1 MMITRERTINC
12 CWKFSKACNEAPSSF
27 PEDWEDICLPHTWN
41 HIDGQDG
48 NNDYYRGDG
57 WYVKELLRPEGE
69 KIYLEIGAASSVA
82 SVYVNGKKA
91 AYHEGGYSIF
101 RTDITELLNPGK
113 NIIAICVNNENKSN
127 VYPQQAD
134 FTFYGGIYRDVK
146 LICVPESHFDL
157 DYYGGKG
164 FTISSRITEKGA
176 FLNCD
181 AYITAPGEDQTVEI
195 QVMDAEGFVVAE
207 TSCQA
212 ADHSHTK
219 LFILEPHLWQG
230 VKDPYL
236 YQVKAALVYR
246 NQVVD
251 EVSFSFGIREYF
263 VDPQKGFFLNGVS
276 MPLRGVSRHQDR
288 LGIGNALTREQHF
301 EDAALIKEVGA
312 NTIRLAHYQHS
323 QDFYD
328 ACDQYGFIVWAEI
341 PFISVMNIDPKAHEN
356 CRSQMKELII
366 QNYNHPS
373 ICFWGISN
381 EITIGGERP
390 GLLEN
395 LKDLNALVKELDS
408 TRLSTIAH
416 VSMVS
421 KESDMNY
428 ITDVVSY
435 NHYFGWYSGNMN
447 MNEEWLDDFHKM
459 NPQISVGL
467 SEYGA
472 EGIIT
477 YHSDEPKIKDYSE
490 DYQALYHEHMAKII
504 DERPWLWATH
514 VWNMFDFGCDA
525 RDEGGVRGRN
535 NKGLMTLD
543 RKIKKDSFYAYK
555 AYWSDEAF
563 VKIAGRRYSC
573 RTGETTKIKV
583 YTNQPSVTLYVNG
596 EEFGTIDGEKY
607 CIFENVPLKDE
618 FTAISAKVGCNMDS
632 MTVQKAE
639 ELPASYTLPYTED
652 EEEGVS
658 NWFHLEDYQ
667 DITKIDVREGY
678 YSVED
683 PVSELLG
690 NEEVSEKIRQAI
702 NTVASMKLNKGMMSM
717 MANMSEASG
726 GKLEMVL
733 SMLAPE
739 NKDVILIAINEV
751 LNKIKK

>member
-1 MMITRERTINC
+1 MMKRATTINRG
-12 CWKFSKACNEAPSSF
+12 WMFSKECSDIPKALPK
-27 PEDWEDICLPHTWN
+27 DWCEVTIPHTWN
-41 HIDGQDG
+41 NVDGQDG
-48 NNDYYRGDG
+48 NSDYYRGDG
-57 WYVKELLRPEGE
+57 WYVKELKKPHAK
-69 KIYLEIGAASSVA
+69 KIYLEVGAASSVA
-82 SVYVNGKKA
+82 AVYVNGEKA

-101 RTDITELLNPGK
+101 RVELTELLKDGT

-134 FTFYGGIYRDVK
+134 FTFYGGIYRNVK

-164 FTISSRITEKGA
+164 FTAASEITDKGA
-176 FLNCD
+176 FLDCS
-181 AYITAPGEDQTVEI
+181 AYITNALEDHTVEI
-195 QVMDAEGFVVAE
+195 TVKDREGLAAAQTSVKAAECCHAR
-207 TSCQA
+207 
-212 ADHSHTK
+212 
-219 LFILEPHLWQG
+219 LFIPDPHLWQG
-230 VKDPYL
+230 VDDPYL
-236 YQVKAALVYR
+236 YHITASLVYR

-251 EVSFSFGIREYF
+251 EVDFPFGIRSF
-263 VDPQKGFFLNGVS
+263 HVDPQKGFFLNGKS

-288 LGIGNALTREQHF
+288 LGIGNALTREEHY

-328 ACDQYGFIVWAEI
+328 ACDEYGFIVWAEI
-341 PFISVMNIDPKAHEN
+341 PFISVMNIDPAAHEN

-390 GLLEN
+390 GLIEN

-421 KESDMNY
+421 KESSMNH

-447 MNEEWLDDFHKM
+447 MNEEWLDDFHKI
-459 NPQISVGL
+459 NPDICVGL

-477 YHSDEPKIKDYSE
+477 YHSDNPKIKDYSE
-490 DYQALYHEHMAKII
+490 DYQALYHEHMAEII
-504 DERPWLWATH
+504 DKRPWIWATH

-525 RDEGGVRGRN
+525 RDEGGVKGRN

-543 RKIKKDSFYAYK
+543 RKIRKDSFYAYK
-555 AYWSDEAF
+555 AYWSKEEF
-563 VKIAGRRYSC
+563 VRIAGHRYSS
-573 RTGETTKIKV
+573 RVGDSTVVKV
-583 YTNQPSVTLYVNG
+583 YTNLPSVTLYVDG
-596 EEFGTIDGEKY
+596 EEFATVNGEKY
-607 CIFENVPLKDE
+607 CIFDNVPLKNE
-618 FTAISAKVGCNMDS
+618 FTYITAQSGSYIDS
-632 MTVQKAE
+632 MTITKVD
-639 ELPASYTLPYTED
+639 ELPASYILISDDD
-652 EEEGVS
+652 EEEGAA
-658 NWFHLEDYQ
+658 NWFNLDDYK
-667 DITKIDVREGY
+667 DVTKIEIRKGY
-678 YSVED
+678 YSIED
-683 PVSELLG
+683 PVSELLK
-690 NEEVSEKIRQAI
+690 NEEVSEKIRQAV
-702 NTVASMKLNKGMMSM
+702 NTVSSMKLNKGMMSM
-717 MANMSEASG
+717 MSSMSEASG
-726 GKLEMVL
+726 GKLDMIV

-739 NKDVILIAINEV
+739 NKDAILIAVNEV
-751 LNKIKK
+751 INKIKK